1 MTAATSMVLGLLTG
15 GWNYVTGAY
24 VVTIVALVAYAVWV
38 IARGRRV
45 GRQLP
50 PEDRRWM

>member
-1 MTAATSMVLGLLTG
+1 MIAATVVLAALTG
-15 GWNYVTGAY
+15 GWNYVTAAY
-24 VVTIVALVAYAVWV
+24 AVTIVALMAYAVWV
-38 IARGRRV
+38 IVRGRRV

>member
-1 MTAATSMVLGLLTG
+1 MTAAVVVLAVLTG
-15 GWNYVTGAY
+15 GWNYVTAAY
-24 VVTIVALVAYAVWV
+24 AVTIVALVAYAVWV
-38 IARGRRV
+38 IMRGRRI